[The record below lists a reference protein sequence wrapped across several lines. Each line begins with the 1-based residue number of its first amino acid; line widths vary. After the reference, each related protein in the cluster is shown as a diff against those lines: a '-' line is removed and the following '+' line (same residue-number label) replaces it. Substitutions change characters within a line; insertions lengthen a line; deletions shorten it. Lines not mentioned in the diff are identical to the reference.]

1 LGTVGRSFRR
11 IVDVLTHRTSDAVNQ
26 RAKAPNDD
34 RQRARVLRLPQALQ
48 VTHRLARATRR
59 SCERPKPK
67 EAQADCNQSLDDVV
81 DSEDVVIGDALDDVA
96 KPA

>member
-1 LGTVGRSFRR
+1 MCSRIARLMPSISGRKLPTTTVS
-11 IVDVLTHRTSDAVNQ
+11 VHAS
-26 RAKAPNDD
+26 
-34 RQRARVLRLPQALQ
+34 LRLPQALQ

-81 DSEDVVIGDALDDVA
+81 NSEDVVIGDALDDVA
-96 KPA
+96 EPA